1 MCMSDII
8 AVTNRQ
14 LCTRPFLEQMERV
27 CLSRPKA
34 VILREKD
41 LPEDQYEKLAKEVLA
56 ICRARQV
63 PCILHT
69 YPEAARHLGWRAI
82 HLPLPL
88 LREYAGRL
96 DGFPVIG
103 TSVHSVEDALEAQ
116 GLGAT
121 YMTAGHIYATDCK
134 KGLPPRGT
142 EFLRQVCGQVHI
154 PVYAIGGIKPD
165 KRQIHEVMACGAAGG
180 CVMSGM
186 MTL

>member
-41 LPEDQYEKLAKEVLA
+41 LPEDSMKNLQRRYWQYAGP
-56 ICRARQV
+56 AR
-63 PCILHT
+63 CL
-69 YPEAARHLGWRAI
+69 YPPHLSGGCKASWLQGHSSSA
-82 HLPLPL
+82 PL

-154 PVYAIGGIKPD
+154 PVYAIG
-165 KRQIHEVMACGAAGG
+165 RY
-180 CVMSGM
+180 
-186 MTL
+186 